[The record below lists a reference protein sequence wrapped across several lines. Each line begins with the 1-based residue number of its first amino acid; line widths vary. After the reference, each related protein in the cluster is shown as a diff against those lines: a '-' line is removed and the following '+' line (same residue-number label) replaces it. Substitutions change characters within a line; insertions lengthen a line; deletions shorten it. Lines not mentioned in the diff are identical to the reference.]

1 MQFNLSNE
9 YPSSPLLVVRQA
21 SGHLRQAEGLSLPLS
36 LKLTFEQRQLLELDI
51 LRVAVAGGA
60 LRLLG
65 LLLEGSLGEGVYP
78 VHEGP

>member
-1 MQFNLSNE
+1 MQFNLSNGSLAS
-9 YPSSPLLVVRQA
+9 PSLEKTPGTLET
-21 SGHLRQAEGLSLPLS
+21 SGKVSLQ
-36 LKLTFEQRQLLELDI
+36 LTFEQWQLLKLDI
-51 LRVAVAGGA
+51 LRVAIAGGA